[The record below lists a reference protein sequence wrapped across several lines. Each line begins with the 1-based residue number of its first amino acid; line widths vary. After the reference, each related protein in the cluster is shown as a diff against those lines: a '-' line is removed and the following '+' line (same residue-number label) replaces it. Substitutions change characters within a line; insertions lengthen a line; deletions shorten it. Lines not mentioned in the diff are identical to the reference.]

1 MEWQVPTSL
10 SSLDKMDDMCNRGK
24 FSSYWPRKES
34 ETELG
39 RPNKPYNGGGTPQG
53 FRKKHTHRCMRRYLQ
68 ERGWCQR
75 IYLGAGRRKKKDKQ
89 RRADL
94 EMEREESEEATLQR
108 EAQGQQEALAENK
121 GE

>member
-1 MEWQVPTSL
+1 
-10 SSLDKMDDMCNRGK
+10 MDDMCNRGK

-53 FRKKHTHRCMRRYLQ
+53 FRKKHTHRCMRHYLQ

-75 IYLGAGRRKKKDKQ
+75 IYLGAGRREKKDKQ

-94 EMEREESEEATLQR
+94 EMKREESEEATLQR

>member
-1 MEWQVPTSL
+1 MIYL
-10 SSLDKMDDMCNRGK
+10 SF
-24 FSSYWPRKES
+24 FSARV
-34 ETELG
+34 
-39 RPNKPYNGGGTPQG
+39 
-53 FRKKHTHRCMRRYLQ
+53 HRD
-68 ERGWCQR
+68 CQR

-94 EMEREESEEATLQR
+94 EMKREESEEATLQR

>member
-1 MEWQVPTSL
+1 
-10 SSLDKMDDMCNRGK
+10 
-24 FSSYWPRKES
+24 
-34 ETELG
+34 
-39 RPNKPYNGGGTPQG
+39 
-53 FRKKHTHRCMRRYLQ
+53 MRHYLQ

-75 IYLGAGRRKKKDKQ
+75 IYLGVSKRKKKDKQ

-94 EMEREESEEATLQR
+94 EMKREESEEATLQR

>member
-1 MEWQVPTSL
+1 
-10 SSLDKMDDMCNRGK
+10 
-24 FSSYWPRKES
+24 
-34 ETELG
+34 
-39 RPNKPYNGGGTPQG
+39 
-53 FRKKHTHRCMRRYLQ
+53 MRRYLQ

-94 EMEREESEEATLQR
+94 EMRREESEEATLQR